1 VLRPWLGLTLALS
14 LLGCSTGEGKGS
26 VKSDR
31 LFVRD
36 CWNGSFDLQPDFF
49 ASNPFSDETQ
59 VIRVQRGD
67 NLQDVSDGLMV
78 LVNDTQAIRNGM
90 LGAPIPVGLAAGV
103 APPGVPLTLDPDPPL
118 VNLAL
123 YLHDSC
129 HTQNA
134 TLHSIGGTITF
145 DALFSGVINEADGS
159 DRLTDATFSACF
171 ADPRDLTP
179 GESQDESSCET
190 DETGV
195 FSMVTGY
202 FSFYFQRGQPA
213 QPFP

>member
-1 VLRPWLGLTLALS
+1 VFVGAFALA

-26 VKSDR
+26 VTSSR

-36 CWNGSFDLQPDFF
+36 CWNGEFDLRPDFF
-49 ASNPFSDETQ
+49 ASNPYSDETQ

-67 NLQDVSDGLMV
+67 NLQEVSDGLMI
-78 LVNDTQAIRNGM
+78 LVNDTRAIREGM
-90 LGAPIPVGLAAGV
+90 LGTPIPVGLAAGV
-103 APPGVPLTLDPDPPL
+103 APPGVPLELDPDPAL

-129 HTQNA
+129 HIQSA
-134 TLHSIGGTITF
+134 TLHSIDGEIRF
-145 DALFSGVINEADGS
+145 DALFSGVINEANGS
-159 DRLTDATFSACF
+159 DRLTEAEFTARF

-179 GESQDESSCET
+179 GEHTAECDADIDADT
-190 DETGV
+190 DCPISV
-195 FSMVTGY
+195 VTGS